1 MKSNRKEGRSRMG
14 NVDMGYY
21 AGDKCATRLGKCD
34 ADAEE
39 NRLSGDSAVEAGVG
53 DMAAGLP
60 GADEDGGCGVVFRID
75 GKPGV
80 LEVFRRSVPE
90 RELKR
95 RQRLPRVVAFGDFLR
110 LLGMFSGGGGV
121 FCPERKCHQG
131 GLNAFRELEKLAAL
145 CASETVDGEPI
156 FPIGTVC
163 LRRKAGEQG
172 RGDAVACGE
181 LVIDLSDLFK

>member
-1 MKSNRKEGRSRMG
+1 MKSNRKEGGSRTG
-14 NVDMGYY
+14 NVDMGGY
-21 AGDKCATRLGKCD
+21 AGDESVARLGKCD
-34 ADAEE
+34 ADSEE
-39 NRLSGDSAVEAGVG
+39 NRLPGDSAVEAGGGDVVAGVPGVG
-53 DMAAGLP
+53 
-60 GADEDGGCGVVFRID
+60 EGGGVVFRMD

-110 LLGMFSGGGGV
+110 LLGMFSGDGCV
-121 FCPERKCHQG
+121 FRPERECRQG

-145 CASETVDGEPI
+145 CASETVDGELI

-163 LRRKAGEQG
+163 LRRKIGKQG
-172 RGDAVACGE
+172 RGNAVACGE
-181 LVIDLSDLFK
+181 FVIDLSDLFK